1 MEKMFVSVDIE
12 INNNI
17 DYQQGQE
24 IDLDL
29 YLDQK
34 VSKLLDMSIL

>member
-1 MEKMFVSVDIE
+1 MEKMPASVDIE

-24 IDLDL
+24 IDSDS
-29 YLDQK
+29 YSDQK
-34 VSKLLDMSIL
+34 VSKLLDMSTL